1 MRLVFLYGPV
11 AAGKL
16 TIGRLLAERTG
27 MKLFH
32 NHLIVDAVA
41 AVFPFGSAEFVRLR
55 EAFWLETIAAAARQG
70 QSLVFTFAPEP
81 TVAADFP
88 ERLAQVVSAAGGDF
102 FPVALTLDDASQ
114 EQRLVAPDRA
124 AFGKLRSP
132 DLLRELRGGMQAC
145 LAAMPPPALRIDTGV
160 VGASDAADIIVAA
173 LATPR

>member
-1 MRLVFLYGPV
+1 MRLVLLYGPV
-11 AAGKL
+11 ASGKL
-16 TIGRLLAERTG
+16 TIGRLLSEPTG

-55 EAFWLETIAAAARQG
+55 ETFWLETIAAAARAG

-88 ERLAQVVSAAGGDF
+88 ERLAQTVRAAGGELF
-102 FPVALTLDDASQ
+102 TVALTLDDAIQ
-114 EQRLVAPDRA
+114 EQRIVAADRA

-132 DLLRELRGGMQAC
+132 DLLRELRAGMRTC
-145 LAAMPPPALRIDTGV
+145 MDAMPAPDLRIDTGFTP
-160 VGASDAADIIVAA
+160 AADAAETIAAA
-173 LATPR
+173 LIEAD